1 MQYVD
6 SVHTMKPINSTS
18 TTTTSHG
25 CSKTLLR
32 VLLERGSLSCWNIAD
47 WGGRQATSYNM
58 FCVFITHCRLKA

>member
-6 SVHTMKPINSTS
+6 SVNTMKPINSTS

-47 WGGRQATSYNM
+47 WGGRQATS
-58 FCVFITHCRLKA
+58 